1 MVVVTVTIPTVIGN
15 QYRTEVRI
23 SIVTVRT
30 SKSEARLIKS
40 ANVTLP
46 SRGRLLR
53 VAIELLQRTL
63 TSMRSIISGL

>member
-30 SKSEARLIKS
+30 SKSEAPLIKS
-40 ANVTLP
+40 SNATSP
-46 SRGRLLR
+46 SRGRRLR
-53 VAIELLQRTL
+53 VAIELLQRTF
-63 TSMRSIISGL
+63 TSMPSIIFGL